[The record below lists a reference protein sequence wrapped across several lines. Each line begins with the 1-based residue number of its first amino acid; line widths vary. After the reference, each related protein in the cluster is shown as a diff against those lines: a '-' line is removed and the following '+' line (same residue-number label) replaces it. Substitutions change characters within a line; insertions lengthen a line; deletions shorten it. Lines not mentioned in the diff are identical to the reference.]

1 MPEKIVR
8 NYTKST
14 LVFSLLIFILGTN
27 FLSAQNQEEEV
38 AEIATEADTVYKEK
52 YGLRVGID
60 LSKLARTALDEDYT
74 GFMLEA
80 DMRIYDNYYL
90 AAEIG
95 NETLPFGEDY
105 IRVSSSGSFIKIGA
119 NYNAY
124 ENWEGMQNIV
134 FAGLRYGF
142 STFSQDI
149 EEYRIYT
156 TNDYFDDD
164 IRVNGEETSGLTAS
178 WIELMAGFKVE
189 VLKNLYLSANVQLK
203 RRLSQTTPDD
213 FDNLTIP
220 GFGRTFDDSNFGI
233 GYGYSIS
240 YLIPIFRKAK
250 N

>member
-1 MPEKIVR
+1 MPKKTYR

-14 LVFSLLIFILGTN
+14 LIFSALFLFIGCK
-27 FLSAQNQEEEV
+27 FLFAQNPTEEEIIL
-38 AEIATEADTVYKEK
+38 ESADTIYKEK

-60 LSKLARTALDEDYT
+60 ISKLARTVLDEDYT
-74 GFMLEA
+74 GFMVEA
-80 DMRIYDNYYL
+80 DLRIYDNYYL

-105 IRVSSSGSFIKIGA
+105 IKVSSSGSFVKIGA

-149 EEYRIYT
+149 EEYQIYT
-156 TNDYFDDD
+156 TNDYFGDD
-164 IRVNGEETSGLTAS
+164 IRFEGIETSGLTAS

-203 RRLSQTTPDD
+203 RRLSQTTPDG

-240 YLIPIFRKAK
+240 YLIPIFKKAK